1 MRQSAAERGLQT
13 AGRRLALSDGTG
25 TDEALD
31 TVAACTTQSAHAY
44 LLRSPERTASF
55 LTGLEPVEP
64 GIVPTVAWRPDA
76 GRPEEGTAEV
86 SVRGVALTN

>member
-1 MRQSAAERGLQT
+1 MLGILGQVSD
-13 AGRRLALSDGTG
+13 AGRPGELVRAPLAGRQAGSHLALSDGTG

-64 GIVPTVAWRPDA
+64 GIVPMVA
-76 GRPEEGTAEV
+76 
-86 SVRGVALTN
+86 